1 VPGDPSSIAVGDFNG
16 DGKPDLVTAN
26 YEYNTASVLLG
37 KGDGTF
43 QAAVNYPVGTTA
55 ESVAVGDFNGDGKLD
70 LVTANNGSDNVSI
83 LLGNGDGTFQA
94 AVNYALGSAP
104 FSVAVGD
111 FNGDGKLD
119 LVTTNYLDNTAS
131 VLLGKGD
138 GTFQAALSYVCDVS
152 GGALAVGDFND
163 DGAPDVV
170 TGGYLAVAVLLN
182 TRGTVASLTSSPN
195 PSSVGE
201 EVTFTADVH
210 PTVRGSQIVA
220 GKMRGTV
227 TFRDGTKTLGTVTW
241 LSHINTFTTSSLS
254 KGTHTITATYSGDS
268 NFNPVTSPPLTQTVQ

>member
-1 VPGDPSSIAVGDFNG
+1 
-16 DGKPDLVTAN
+16 
-26 YEYNTASVLLG
+26 LG

-43 QAAVNYPVGTTA
+43 QAAVDYAVGY
-55 ESVAVGDFNGDGKLD
+55 EPSSVAVGDFNGDGKLD
-70 LVTANNGSDNVSI
+70 LVTANHNTVSV

-94 AVNYALGSAP
+94 AVRYNVGPARAAR
-104 FSVAVGD
+104 SVAVSD

-119 LVTTNYLDNTAS
+119 LVTADYYGNNAS

-138 GTFQAALSYVCDVS
+138 GTFQAALRYVGG
-152 GGALAVGDFND
+152 GGAVAVGDFNG

-170 TGGYLAVAVLLN
+170 TAASTGVAVLLN
-182 TRGTVASLTSSPN
+182 TRGTVANLTSAPN

-210 PTVRGSQIVA
+210 RTVRGSQILA
-220 GKMRGTV
+220 GLMTGTV
-227 TFRDGTKTLGTVTW
+227 TFRDGTKTLGTVPW

-268 NFNPVTSPPLTQTVQ
+268 NYNPATSPPLTQTVK